1 MERAGTKRG
10 RGGRFPSLLLMSL
23 LLSSISQTSLCCC
36 SHSSLGF
43 FFPDGRKNN
52 SRHMGN
58 RNVGIKLNGYLLP
71 RDFFCFISVTDTKLV
86 WDVRHGCQSELSF
99 YCARNSACV
108 FGRNVIKSQKEKYRT
123 KCGSYFEFSHTGTF
137 MRRRTGNDG
146 EWVCQHR
153 REK

>member
-1 MERAGTKRG
+1 
-10 RGGRFPSLLLMSL
+10 
-23 LLSSISQTSLCCC
+23 
-36 SHSSLGF
+36 
-43 FFPDGRKNN
+43 
-52 SRHMGN
+52 MGN

-153 REK
+153 REKWKISSSLLFPNREPFLPGWMRSMRRKICTRGGGSGKSGIRQWWLIYAF